1 VNRRRASEFRT
12 SLPTDL
18 LIDVGKF
25 LSSAGNHLDFVARFS
40 LAVCAFCPPMHHS
53 TPILK
58 INLSQL
64 IWIPL
69 ASYCEMTIWEELR
82 MTTVDLGRNGSMNL
96 KL

>member
-1 VNRRRASEFRT
+1 MLGSLCRAPAAAWISWRASPSRRVPL
-12 SLPTDL
+12 LPPD
-18 LIDVGKF
+18 
-25 LSSAGNHLDFVARFS
+25 A
-40 LAVCAFCPPMHHS
+40 PQS

-58 INLSQL
+58 INLSHL

-69 ASYCEMTIWEELR
+69 ASYCEMTIWEELC